1 MAPVE
6 PPGPGR
12 DLLDLFARL
21 REGKRLTN
29 RQIAS
34 RAGVSESYLSQVL
47 RGRRTPSPD
56 IAEKIV
62 RVLSTDGRTIERASQ
77 LAEHAAETNRQR
89 RQASPE
95 PVTQTQPSPA
105 GPGRPPLLWL
115 ILHSWPGRLAIMLA
129 AVLATG
135 AVFQPW
141 HHAGRTWLS
150 GSATCES
157 GRPIMGIWIAALAGQ
172 RGSGYAHLGP
182 APGSGLS
189 HASGPTVSYTYLLPQ
204 GGSYMVHVGC
214 GRTSRDWD
222 SANYSG
228 VISAP
233 SVTLRCDD
241 PRATPPPGTTLSG
254 RCARGTSNRTSA
266 RQ

>member
-21 REGKRLTN
+21 RAGKRLTN
-29 RQIAS
+29 RQIAN
-34 RAGVSESYLSQVL
+34 RAGLSESYVSEVI

-56 IAEKIV
+56 VAEKIV
-62 RVLSTDGRTIERASQ
+62 RVLGADDRTIARARQ
-77 LAEHAAETNRQR
+77 LAEQAAETHRQR

-95 PVTQTQPSPA
+95 SRTPMTAIPSSPA

-115 ILHSWPGRLAIMLA
+115 IVHSWQGRLAITMLA
-129 AVLATG
+129 AVLATTG
-135 AVFQPW
+135 AVFLPW

-157 GRPIMGIWIAALAGQ
+157 GRPIIAIWIAALAGQ
-172 RGSGYAHLGP
+172 QGSGYAHLGP
-182 APGSGLS
+182 APGSALS
-189 HASGPTVSYTYLLPQ
+189 HASGPTVSYTYLLAE
-204 GGSYMVHVGC
+204 GASYVVHVGC
-214 GRTSRDWD
+214 GGTSRHWD

-228 VISAP
+228 VISTP

-241 PRATPPPGTTLSG
+241 PRATPPPGKTLTG
-254 RCARGTSNRTSA
+254 RCARS
-266 RQ
+266 

>member
-21 REGKRLTN
+21 RADKRLTN
-29 RQIAS
+29 RQIAR
-34 RAGVSESYLSQVL
+34 RARVSESYVSEVL

-56 IAEKIV
+56 VAEKIV
-62 RVLSTDGRTIERASQ
+62 RVLGADGRTIARARQ
-77 LAEHAAETNRQR
+77 LAEQAAETNRQR

-95 PVTQTQPSPA
+95 SLPPLVTQIPA
-105 GPGRPPLLWL
+105 APAEAGRPPLLWL
-115 ILHSWPGRLAIMLA
+115 ILHSWQGRLAVTMLA
-129 AVLATG
+129 AVLATTG
-135 AVFQPW
+135 AVFLPW
-141 HHAGRTWLS
+141 HHVGRTWLS

-157 GRPIMGIWIAALAGQ
+157 GRPIIAIWIATLAGQ
-172 RGSGYAHLGP
+172 QGSGYAHLGP

-189 HASGPTVSYTYLLPQ
+189 HASGPTVSYTYLLAQ
-204 GGSYMVHVGC
+204 GGSYSVHVGC
-214 GRTSRDWD
+214 GGTSRHWD

-228 VISAP
+228 VISTP

-241 PRATPPPGTTLSG
+241 PPATPPPGKTLNG
-254 RCARGTSNRTSA
+254 RCARS
-266 RQ
+266 